1 MVDETTSIGT
11 YNIIYTIIVSEV
23 SYQHHSG
30 PLGMS
35 FKCKLVCDVIKLKI
49 LDCSRLASPLV
60 GSYTNGMCTIS
71 AGV

>member
-1 MVDETTSIGT
+1 MVDEVTSVGR
-11 YNIIYTIIVSEV
+11 YIYILYESEV

-49 LDCSRLASPLV
+49 LDCSRLASPLIGRLRQWNV
-60 GSYTNGMCTIS
+60 YHICRC
-71 AGV
+71 VK